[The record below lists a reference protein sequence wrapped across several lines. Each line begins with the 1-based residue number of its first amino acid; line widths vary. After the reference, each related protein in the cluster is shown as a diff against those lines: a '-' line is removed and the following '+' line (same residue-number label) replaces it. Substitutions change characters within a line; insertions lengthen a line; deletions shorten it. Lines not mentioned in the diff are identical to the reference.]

1 VGKLEE
7 VGRMEDRIERLER
20 LVEELVEEVRELKEL
35 LRLAVRQGVLK
46 VRGGDLRVGVRDL
59 SEGEVMVLRE
69 FLEWARGKWHEWKVG
84 YEEGKIEGYDSRR
97 GLVLLRRGTMN
108 EFLDL
113 VRELG
118 YSKERVFEVLGG
130 LGILRY
136 WESGGKRQY
145 CIAVRVDKPARSV
158 VSGYYVLVF
167 KRVQEVSQELQRSFS
182 EGVSSGGEVSGEF
195 VEGGI
200 EAV

>member
-1 VGKLEE
+1 
-7 VGRMEDRIERLER
+7 MEDRVERLER
-20 LVEELVEEVRELKEL
+20 LVEELVEEVRGMRLVLERL
-35 LRLAVRQGVLK
+35 LRRRMRGKVGKLGEARLGVW
-46 VRGGDLRVGVRDL
+46 DL
-59 SEGEVMVLRE
+59 SEDERE
-69 FLEWARGKWHEWKVG
+69 IVRAFLEWARGKWYEWKVG

-97 GLVLLRRGTMN
+97 GLVLLRKGTMN

-118 YSKERVFEVLGG
+118 YGKERVFEVLGG

-136 WESGGKRQY
+136 WESGGRRQY

-167 KRVQEVSQELQRSFS
+167 KRMQEVSQELRMLD
-182 EGVSSGGEVSGEF
+182 GK
-195 VEGGI
+195 GGI
-200 EAV
+200 EGEAELG